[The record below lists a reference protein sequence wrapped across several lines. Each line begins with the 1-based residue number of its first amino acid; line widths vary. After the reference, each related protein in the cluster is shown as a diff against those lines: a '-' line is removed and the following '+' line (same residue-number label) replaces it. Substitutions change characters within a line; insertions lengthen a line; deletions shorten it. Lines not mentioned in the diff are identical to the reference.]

1 MDKWLAFLNGLWT
14 MLSIITLAI
23 VLIADE
29 VSINHI
35 EIIGK
40 LKVIVVVVCLIVVI
54 WNVIQLIRL

>member
-23 VLIADE
+23 VLIADK

-35 EIIGK
+35 EIIGR

>member
-29 VSINHI
+29 VTVKHI
-35 EIIGK
+35 PIVGR
-40 LKVIVVVVCLIVVI
+40 LKLIVIATCIIVI
-54 WNVIQLIRL
+54 AWNIVKMIRL